1 LFLKRLLLNIFLPLV
16 FQFFDFPFDSL
27 SMDHLQGE
35 NLHKT
40 NAVEAADED
49 GGVENLVF
57 YLVGLE
63 ELDGAISGRD
73 KKDDGPY
80 PDENCGGAHLWA
92 VEVPCY
98 RPY

>member
-1 LFLKRLLLNIFLPLV
+1 MIISLPLF
-16 FQFFDFPFDSL
+16 FQFIYFPFDAL
-27 SMDHLQGE
+27 SVDHQQGE
-35 NLHKT
+35 NLHQT
-40 NAVEAADED
+40 NAIEAADED
-49 GGVENLVF
+49 GGVHYLEF
-57 YLVGLE
+57 CLVGFKE
-63 ELDGAISGRD
+63 FDGAIRGRD